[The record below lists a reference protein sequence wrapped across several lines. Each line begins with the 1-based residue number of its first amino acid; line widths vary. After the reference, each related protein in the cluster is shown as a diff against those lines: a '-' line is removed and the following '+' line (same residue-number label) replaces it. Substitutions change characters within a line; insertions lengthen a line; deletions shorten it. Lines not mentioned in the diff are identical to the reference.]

1 MAILQIMVPVDY
13 SDCSRVALEYAADL
27 AKKLGVPLD
36 VVHVWDRPSFVTDK
50 VMVRDAAGAERSLIQ
65 MIAENAEAEMASFI
79 KSAKIPAD
87 LQVERHLLS
96 GEPASRVL
104 EELRQGRHDLVVVG
118 THGRSGFQHLLLG
131 SFAEKLV
138 RHAPVPVLTVR

>member
-13 SDCSRVALEYAADL
+13 SACSRVALEYAGEL
-27 AKKLGVPLD
+27 AKKLGVALD
-36 VVHVWDRPSFVTDK
+36 VIHVWDRPSFVTDK
-50 VMVRDAAGAERSLIQ
+50 VTVRDASGTEKSLIQ

-79 KSAKIPAD
+79 KSAKIPPE
-87 LQVERHLLS
+87 LQVEQHLLS
-96 GEPASRVL
+96 GEPATRVL

-131 SFAEKLV
+131 SFAQ
-138 RHAPVPVLTVR
+138 

>member
-1 MAILQIMVPVDY
+1 MAILQIMCPVDY

-27 AKKLGVPLD
+27 GKKLGVPID
-36 VVHVWDRPSFVTDK
+36 VIHIWDRPSFVTDK
-50 VMVRDAAGAERSLIQ
+50 VMVRDTAGGEKSLIQ
-65 MIAENAEAEMASFI
+65 MIAENAEAEMAAFI
-79 KSAKIPAD
+79 KSAKLPPDI
-87 LQVERHLLS
+87 QIEHHLLS
-96 GEPASRVL
+96 GEPATRVL

-131 SFAEKLV
+131 IFAEKLV